1 MFVGAPGQHF
11 RDLLGRP
18 ACVRSYRICDRN
30 VEDSR
35 SHRNESHRCSLT
47 SPFTCFQFPST
58 LFEPMA
64 DVPALTA
71 INRPTG
77 PLFHARV
84 GPASGMRFRCSSATP
99 RVRQGWRWWR
109 SCEAEDWAGKTLPAL
124 QHHLQMA
131 EQMNKNRS
139 K

>member
-11 RDLLGRP
+11 RDLLGRS

-35 SHRNESHRCSLT
+35 SRRNESHRCSLT

-64 DVPALTA
+64 DLPALTA

-77 PLFHARV
+77 PLFLL
-84 GPASGMRFRCSSATP
+84 PAWVP
-99 RVRQGWRWWR
+99 RQECGFAVRALRQG
-109 SCEAEDWAGKTLPAL
+109 CAKGGDHAKPKDWAGC
-124 QHHLQMA
+124 
-131 EQMNKNRS
+131 S
-139 K
+139 